1 VTLICM
7 AVFFLLLLVGTP
19 IAFALGLGAVAGIFQ
34 SEFLHLI
41 TVPQKML
48 GGINSFSMIAV
59 PLYII
64 AGNLCGETGLAKRLV
79 RFCSALV
86 GHIPGGTGLVN
97 VLASMFFGGI
107 SGSAVA
113 DTAAIGGMIIPIMKD
128 EGYDA
133 DYSGGITCASSTI
146 GILIPPS
153 IPQCLYAL
161 AGGVSIG
168 AMFMAGLVPGLF
180 VGFAQMVI
188 AYLISKKRNY
198 PCHPKASRKELWA
211 AFKESY
217 LALIL
222 PLIILI
228 GCGLGIATATEVGCV
243 AVLYALF
250 LGVFVYKEFKWSELP
265 DLIVR
270 SATTTA
276 VALLTVGVATVVA
289 YIINMEQIPSLIVHF
304 FETYCNSLPLILILI
319 NLILFT
325 VGCVMDLV
333 PAMLLFAPIFL
344 PVVQAYGMNPLQFG
358 CMMTINLGIGLC
370 TPPVGNCL
378 FIAAGIAK
386 QDIFKLFRAALPFLA
401 CNVTSLVLCA
411 LWEPFTTFI
420 PHLLNYI

>member
-1 VTLICM
+1 MTLICM
-7 AVFFLLLLVGTP
+7 VVFFILLFLGTP
-19 IAFALGLGAVAGIFQ
+19 IAFALGLGAVAGILH
-34 SEFLHLI
+34 SDFLDLI
-41 TVPQKML
+41 TLPQKML

-59 PLYII
+59 PLYIM

-79 RFCSALV
+79 RFCSSLV

-113 DTAAIGGMIIPIMKD
+113 DTAAIGGMLIPAMEE

-133 DYSGGITCASSTI
+133 EFAGGITCASSTI

-161 AGGVSIG
+161 TAGVSIG
-168 AMFMAGLVPGLF
+168 AMFMAGLIPGLF

-188 AYLISKKRNY
+188 AWFISKKKGY
-198 PCHPKASRKELWA
+198 PCHPKASRQERWQ
-211 AFKESY
+211 AFKES
-217 LALIL
+217 ALSLVL
-222 PLIILI
+222 PLIILL
-228 GCGLGIATATEVGCV
+228 GSGLGIATATEVGCV

-250 LGVFVYKEFKWSELP
+250 LGLFVYKEFKLRDLP
-265 DLIVR
+265 GLIIR
-270 SATTTA
+270 SAKTTA
-276 VALLTVGVATVVA
+276 VALLTVAVATTVS
-289 YIINMEQIPSLIVHF
+289 YIINMEQIPAMIVQF

-319 NLILFT
+319 NLVLFL

-344 PVVQAYGMNPLQFG
+344 PVVEAYGMSAIQFG
-358 CMMTINLGIGLC
+358 CMMTVNLGIGLC

-378 FIAAGIAK
+378 FIASGIAER
-386 QDIFKLFRAALPFLA
+386 DIFKLFKAALPFLA
-401 CNVTSLVLCA
+401 CNVASLVLCCV
-411 LWEPFTTFI
+411 WEPFTTFI
-420 PHLLNYI
+420 PHLLGYI

>member
-1 VTLICM
+1 MTLICM

-48 GGINSFSMIAV
+48 SGINSFSMIAV

-113 DTAAIGGMIIPIMKD
+113 DTAAIGGMIIPIKKD
-128 EGYDA
+128 EGYEA

-211 AFKESY
+211 AFKESC